1 MAKVF
6 LSHSSENKTIVREI
20 AKALGECCIIDE
32 ISFELGEKTLDEI
45 FRTMGQSDII
55 VFFISDPFLKSPWVK
70 KELTNAEILSN
81 NRFVKILPIIIDE
94 TINYRDERIPEWL
107 GKPFNLKYVYNVKI
121 IVNKIENALR
131 KINIKNNPLNQEI
144 EKLFVGRN
152 NEMARFESEINNID
166 NWIPT
171 YIIAYNYFEGIGR
184 RTFLRNALVK
194 MNLIDKIHQ
203 PTFIS
208 IDARESVENF
218 IYKLNSVSQ
227 DDSIWKYD
235 LSQETIEK
243 KISIAIDLSKQFF
256 EAQEKIFIID
266 NGGIVLANHTIVDWF
281 TQIVNDP
288 YFENRL
294 IFCVISQNR
303 PNEMFLRNERRS
315 LFYRIP
321 ELNKTET
328 QSLFFKLLNIHKLQT
343 IPKEDKQLYLKALS
357 GIPSQINYAVQM
369 IKDNPINAKI
379 YINDIREYSDHFCNL
394 LLERIKRDKIAYQL
408 MLLLAKEEIISLT
421 LIYKVFGDTEQTTN
435 ALQVL
440 YDLSCCNYLQGDY
453 EYVKLNPTIADF
465 VDRLRLDLNEEFRRK
480 LKSVT
485 KSLLEEDL
493 DKLLEEDY
501 SQFML
506 TIQQMLKEK
515 KKIPNKYFIPSLI
528 IKNVIREYEKG
539 HYTYVIELCNEL
551 LKNSNYDSQ
560 ILWETRYR
568 LSLAYARTQD
578 SRFLESVNVFR
589 SDNKLDYNF
598 LMGFYYRH
606 KRDATKAL
614 EHFDKVLQMSPDNS
628 RAKREK
634 VNVLLSVG
642 KYVEALDLAKENY
655 EQNKS
660 NIFHIHSYFISII
673 RRHGLNESEKIILK
687 GLMDEVKQ
695 NEAPK
700 ADDILRCMKGE
711 YAFYVELNTLLAIN
725 TLRDA
730 MAMNV
735 NSIYPIKSLIEVY
748 RRSGQA
754 VAAEELQRKLQN
766 IDYQN

>member
-243 KISIAIDLSKQFF
+243 KISIAIELSKQFF

>member
-81 NRFVKILPIIIDE
+81 NRIVKILPIIIDE

-144 EKLFVGRN
+144 ERLFVGRN

-328 QSLFFKLLNIHKLQT
+328 QSLFFKLLNIHRLQT

-379 YINDIREYSDHFCNL
+379 YINDIREYSDQFCNL